1 MLETAGMRLCRSPAQ
16 ELRKKK
22 GGKYVEKQQW
32 IEYLGHLSYN
42 FSLCNLDGRG
52 KTLKLLYDVWKEVI
66 FKTAK
71 DCTND
76 FGSCLVI
83 V

>member
-1 MLETAGMRLCRSPAQ
+1 MDRVFGATS
-16 ELRKKK
+16 
-22 GGKYVEKQQW
+22 
-32 IEYLGHLSYN
+32 HN
-42 FSLCNLDGRG
+42 FSLCNLEGRD

-76 FGSCLVI
+76 FGSSCDCLGDRCR
-83 V
+83 